1 MKNTLYHEIEMLL
14 TMIKKIR
21 LQSEQAEIYTE
32 LLRELST
39 EISDSGL
46 LNQTTI
52 LGEFL
57 LSRSYASEDFSDS
70 AQALQAAFLVPG
82 GIGVIFWDALE
93 FSNIRD
99 SREGMLK
106 EAIQHFVPFHKLQP
120 ALQGLLLPHIRSLF
134 DAFRRHIDVY
144 EHRHVSE

>member
-1 MKNTLYHEIEMLL
+1 MKNSLYHEIKKLL
-14 TMIKKIR
+14 TTIKKIR

-32 LLRELST
+32 LLRELAA

-57 LSRSYASEDFSDS
+57 MSRSYASEDFSDS

-99 SREGMLK
+99 SREAILK
-106 EAIQHFVPFHKLQP
+106 EAVLHFVPFHELQP
-120 ALQGLLLPHIRSLF
+120 ALQGLLLPHIRGLY
-134 DAFRRHIDVY
+134 DAFRHHVDVY
-144 EHRHVSE
+144 EHRSVTD